1 MVWRRE
7 VAEDATQEILLKAV
21 THLGGFENRS
31 KFSTWPYRIA
41 VTDHGQISGLNEGGY
56 CPPGC
61 TGRMKR

>member
-31 KFSTWPYRIA
+31 KFSTWLYRIA
-41 VTDHGQISGLNEGGY
+41 VTDHGQISGLNEGG
-56 CPPGC
+56 
-61 TGRMKR
+61 